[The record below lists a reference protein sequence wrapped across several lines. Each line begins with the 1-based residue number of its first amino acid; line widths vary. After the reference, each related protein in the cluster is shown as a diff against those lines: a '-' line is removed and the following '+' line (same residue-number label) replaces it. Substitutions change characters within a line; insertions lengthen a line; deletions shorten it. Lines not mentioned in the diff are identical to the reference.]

1 MTSPLPIVENIW
13 TVRAPQTFLG
23 LHVGTQMTIVRLT
36 GGGLVLHSPV
46 AITPEL
52 KAQIDALGPVRHVI
66 CPAMFHHLH
75 AGSAIA
81 AWPQARLHAPEALQ
95 RKRRDLRFDA
105 VFGEV
110 PHPDWAG
117 DLVAITIDGS
127 LLGETVLYHKASK
140 TLITVDLVENF
151 SHCDHAPTRWYLKLG
166 GIYGRP
172 GWHPLLRATYLN
184 RRKARASIQR
194 ILALPFERVLVA
206 HGDNIEHDAGR
217 VIREGLR
224 WLL

>member
-52 KAQIDALGPVRHVI
+52 KAQIDTLGPVRHVI

-105 VFGEV
+105 VFGEKR
-110 PHPDWAG
+110 
-117 DLVAITIDGS
+117 LVAGCRD
-127 LLGETVLYHKASK
+127 
-140 TLITVDLVENF
+140 D
-151 SHCDHAPTRWYLKLG
+151 
-166 GIYGRP
+166 
-172 GWHPLLRATYLN
+172 
-184 RRKARASIQR
+184 RKAHFNQFAARFDNAR
-194 ILALPFERVLVA
+194 LV
-206 HGDNIEHDAGR
+206 R
-217 VIREGLR
+217 
-224 WLL
+224 LLY